1 MLMDKEKAR
10 LEGEDCLP
18 AESATITWDDD
29 YMEGKEMR
37 SLLQCSAQLY
47 CVSLEALST
56 QGSMCV

>member
-29 YMEGKEMR
+29 YM
-37 SLLQCSAQLY
+37 
-47 CVSLEALST
+47 
-56 QGSMCV
+56 